1 MAHVAQSHTTHT
13 SPSMPNVMVS
23 LVYKLHLFFNFH
35 RLTVHSKSQA
45 KYKLCSLTIPFPSTC
60 KHLYGGF
67 INITKY
73 IRLHFVLFESVD
85 AYLRGMGRAP
95 CCEKVGLK
103 KGRWTAEED
112 DILTKYIQANGEGSW
127 RSLPK
132 NAGLLR
138 CGKSCRLRWINY
150 LRADLKRGN
159 ITAEEEEIII
169 KLHASLGN
177 RWSLIA
183 SNMPGRTD
191 NEIKNYWNSHLSRKI
206 HTFWRP
212 SSEKTLPV
220 KVDVAAAGTGVASDR
235 KAGKK
240 IGSAIMKNKS
250 HSKKDGNINIG
261 TEEIVASI
269 EEDIPLPATPTLEKE
284 TLPSTALVGCMDLDS
299 FAEDKETTDKIVR
312 SPCRQEDNG
321 LDSSEV
327 REKSVLCS
335 GEETRINNKSM
346 LCRTGEE
353 KETEILEPFE
363 GIDDAKLCF
372 NDLLDPN
379 EVWTLMEEKDT
390 RVTNTFEGRQIGN
403 NVPTSEELVS
413 ANGDSVSLRSCSSVN
428 SFFDDSNFDWDW
440 ENVIQDYDP
449 QRDENE
455 NVLSWLWESGDKDEP
470 KSHEGEDETDCE
482 KQNAM
487 VAWLLS

>member
-1 MAHVAQSHTTHT
+1 
-13 SPSMPNVMVS
+13 
-23 LVYKLHLFFNFH
+23 
-35 RLTVHSKSQA
+35 
-45 KYKLCSLTIPFPSTC
+45 
-60 KHLYGGF
+60 
-67 INITKY
+67 
-73 IRLHFVLFESVD
+73 
-85 AYLRGMGRAP
+85 
-95 CCEKVGLK
+95 
-103 KGRWTAEED
+103 
-112 DILTKYIQANGEGSW
+112 
-127 RSLPK
+127 
-132 NAGLLR
+132 
-138 CGKSCRLRWINY
+138 
-150 LRADLKRGN
+150 
-159 ITAEEEEIII
+159 
-169 KLHASLGN
+169 
-177 RWSLIA
+177 
-183 SNMPGRTD
+183 MPGRTD